1 MNYWSRG
8 LGLSSNRVFFV
19 FFSQTL
25 YTHSA
30 PFPSGP
36 GLKLGEE
43 NPGLVLNMISDLKAL
58 KTIQVNYFCLQFD
71 DKMFWKE
78 IEKIIWRRL
87 LNKGIKKPGLKFK
100 YKWYQQSVR
109 ETLQDAKGFS

>member
-1 MNYWSRG
+1 M
-8 LGLSSNRVFFV
+8 

-30 PFPSGP
+30 PFHSGP

-58 KTIQVNYFCLQFD
+58 KKIQCIYFVYNLMITCS
-71 DKMFWKE
+71 
-78 IEKIIWRRL
+78 EKKQRKL
-87 LNKGIKKPGLKFK
+87 
-100 YKWYQQSVR
+100 S
-109 ETLQDAKGFS
+109 EEGF

>member
-8 LGLSSNRVFFV
+8 LGPSSNRVLFV
-19 FFSQTL
+19 FFSQTF

-58 KTIQVNYFCLQFD
+58 KKIQCIYFYLQFD
-71 DKMFWKE
+71 YKMFWKE
-78 IEKIIWRRL
+78 TKKIIWRRI
-87 LNKGIKKPGLKFK
+87 LNKGIKKPGLRFK

-109 ETLQDAKGFS
+109 ETLQDAEGFS